1 MHSIDTEV
9 IELLRRS
16 AKERGERIARKMEQV
31 EELRRALWLR
41 MDRLRDHHHHSAST
55 SITFAPSIGGDGE
68 ATAAA
73 PEEHR
78 SVAAAAG

>member
-1 MHSIDTEV
+1 MHGIDTEV

-16 AKERGERIARKMEQV
+16 AKERGERIARRMEQV

-41 MDRLRDHHHHSAST
+41 MDRLRDHHHHTAAT
-55 SITFAPSIGGDGE
+55 SIAFASSTGDHGG

>member
-1 MHSIDTEV
+1 MHGIDTEV

-16 AKERGERIARKMEQV
+16 AKERGERIARKKEQV

-41 MDRLRDHHHHSAST
+41 MDRLRDHHCHPAPASIAFAS
-55 SITFAPSIGGDGE
+55 SIEDGGE

-73 PEEHR
+73 PEEPLG
-78 SVAAAAG
+78 VAAAVG